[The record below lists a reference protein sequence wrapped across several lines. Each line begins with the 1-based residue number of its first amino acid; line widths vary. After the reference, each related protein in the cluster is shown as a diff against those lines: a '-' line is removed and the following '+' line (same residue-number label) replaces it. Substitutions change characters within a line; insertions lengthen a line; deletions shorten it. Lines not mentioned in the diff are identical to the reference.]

1 MYYNHFLNLIHLIL
15 IIFFFKRLF
24 FSVEFFFPS
33 VSQKK
38 NNSLDKKNW
47 EKNVLLK
54 CCFIHEKKVLRKKK
68 STGKFVFHWVSCV
81 KVLLLPPGKKKPLE
95 RLSWQNLKILPVLRS
110 WTQERNKQNEYKK
123 NKWALKKNCFCSPIF
138 FFIWLHTWKKTFP
151 QKHFFFHAKKF
162 VVKSFFLYF
171 SHFFH
176 KWTKKIFH
184 SFSQMEKKSWEKEIY
199 LVSHKLSWHFRFLF
213 SFCFSFMWNFC
224 FFLWKKIYF
233 HTFTDEKKIRD

>member
-1 MYYNHFLNLIHLIL
+1 MCYNHFFNLIHLIL
-15 IIFFFKRLF
+15 IIFFSEDFFFLWNF
-24 FSVEFFFPS
+24 FSPQFHKRKIILLI
-33 VSQKK
+33 KK
-38 NNSLDKKNW
+38 
-47 EKNVLLK
+47 
-54 CCFIHEKKVLRKKK
+54 LRKKC
-68 STGKFVFHWVSCV
+68 STKMLFYTWKESSEGKNVYWKICFSLSFMRESFASSSR
-81 KVLLLPPGKKKPLE
+81 KKKNPWKDYLDKIP
-95 RLSWQNLKILPVLRS
+95 KILPVLRS

-199 LVSHKLSWHFRFLF
+199 FVSHKLSWHFRFLF
-213 SFCFSFMWNFC
+213 SFCFSFMWNFS

-233 HTFTDEKKIRD
+233 HTFTDKKKIRD